1 MMTKK
6 NQEGPNNEKRYRC
19 YRLFVKQVYNIN
31 LGISDRIELSSCFEL
46 AVKFR
51 YPEIEAANMSVSN
64 VVLVENY

>member
-6 NQEGPNNEKRYRC
+6 DQEGPNNEKRYRC

-46 AVKFR
+46 AVKFG
-51 YPEIEAANMSVSN
+51 YPEIEPAKI
-64 VVLVENY
+64 YGFHT